1 MPRRTLP
8 DVPCPVR
15 PPRPTARMR
24 DVEAQIAAN
33 LRALAPQRR
42 HFLEAG
48 VPPKLRK
55 EWLAGNVRGMTIDHA
70 YRLARAARVSLADL
84 VSYDGVWHKWPD
96 DAPSLSETKAYI
108 ARAIETTRLAMK
120 WAPEDVDRRI
130 GAWGLDQWVAERF
143 VSALQLAESLGSSM
157 GTLLPGAFTGTDVT
171 LEPFEWTR
179 APVGRRT
186 LPTWWETRASQ
197 ERFRARSALAAS
209 FFGATRTVALWAA

>member
-8 DVPCPVR
+8 NVPCPVR

-33 LRALAPQRR
+33 LRALAPQRW

-108 ARAIETTRLAMK
+108 ARAIETTRNVLG
-120 WAPEDVDRRI
+120 WTVEDVQRRDEWLALRAKSKLLPNLLLGDVM
-130 GAWGLDQWVAERF
+130 GAAK
-143 VSALQLAESLGSSM
+143 
-157 GTLLPGAFTGTDVT
+157 GTLLPGCFIATPVI
-171 LEPFEWTR
+171 LEPFEWTK
-179 APVGRRT
+179 APTQRRS
-186 LPTWWETRASQ
+186 LPTWWETRGSE
-197 ERFRARSALAAS
+197 ERVRARSALAAS
-209 FFGATRTVALWAA
+209 FTGATRTVALLAA